1 MATNIE
7 MNVKQESDYEVIYP
21 QTIQALVIDL
31 LNSDTKQLLGLE
43 ETATADEAFREIYL
57 NQVLSGKA
65 LINFTVVGDD
75 GSPCYGVEIA
85 SDSFCDANGNKV
97 DKVETNQ
104 QGKASIFANATSVAC
119 KIQQYGDV
127 QNWNQTYSV
136 TFGEQ
141 YDKEITLTRRNFL
154 MVSSARNIK
163 FSKDVKQLD
172 VTVVG
177 GGGSGG
183 GCARG
188 YRNNDR
194 EGSASSGG
202 GGGGGYCVFEENY
215 SFIPNQ
221 IYNIT
226 IGTGGAIPK
235 WNEDGNDGGKSSF
248 NDLTANGGTGG
259 KAPVDNVTAGVC
271 GIGNGNGGTGV
282 IVDYGNKHTISS
294 GRSGANGTVQGYI
307 NFDSKV
313 YFGGGGAS
321 GSAVNGKDKESTI
334 PGGKDYGGYGGK
346 AWFDYV
352 PSGSNM
358 NGGNGKYGGG
368 GGSGGVGAYNNS
380 ASETGESGL
389 PGAGGKGVVTFRMVI

>member
-75 GSPCYGVEIA
+75 GSPCYGVEIT

-97 DKVETNQ
+97 DKVETDK
-104 QGKASIFANATSVAC
+104 QGKASIFASATSVVC
-119 KIQQYGDV
+119 KIQQYGDIE
-127 QNWNQTYSV
+127 NWNQTYSV

-141 YDKEITLTRRNFL
+141 YDEEITLTRRKFL

-183 GCARG
+183 GGKAG
-188 YRNNDR
+188 SNNSTTS
-194 EGSASSGG
+194 GSAVTGG
-202 GGGGGYCVFEENY
+202 GGGGGYCTFQENY
-215 SFIPNQ
+215 TFVPNQ
-221 IYNIT
+221 IYSVS
-226 IGTGGAIPK
+226 IGAGGASPGYGD
-235 WNEDGNDGGKSSF
+235 DGNNGGKSSF
-248 NDLTANGGTGG
+248 SDLVAQGGTGG
-259 KAPVDNVTAGVC
+259 KAPTSHTTGGVAGT
-271 GIGNGNGGTGV
+271 GNGNGGTGV
-282 IVDYGNKHTISS
+282 VADYRSS
-294 GRSGANGTVQGYI
+294 RVVSGISGADGSVQGYI
-307 NFDSKV
+307 SFDQKV
-313 YFGGGGAS
+313 LFGGGGAS
-321 GSAVNGKDKESTI
+321 GSAVDNINQENTI
-334 PGGKDYGGYGGK
+334 PGGKDYGGYGGR
-346 AWFDYV
+346 AYRDYQRK
-352 PSGSNM
+352 SM
-358 NGGNGKYGGG
+358 DGGNGQYGGG
-368 GGSGGVGAYNNS
+368 GGSGGASTYYSPADEVG
-380 ASETGESGL
+380 EIGQ
-389 PGAGGKGVVTFRMVI
+389 PGAGGKGVVTFRMVTTT